1 MSSMVYMYGFGFGG
15 SPGRNVTVHVTYGGA
30 AGSGANVVCT
40 NGKKTFYGIT
50 DADGNFAFKLTKG
63 TWTITA
69 NKNGSTSTVNA
80 EVTGDCTVDIALFAA
95 TINVTYPAGSTC
107 TATNGTT
114 TLTAPDTS
122 GTWKCVVPNA
132 GTWTIKAP
140 RSGGDFS
147 ETVVISKDG
156 ETKTTSLKLYL
167 FNGGNYKVISSFVAK
182 AVHAA
187 NYTLSTKAPSIS
199 GTSTIKA
206 ALGSGTSEYD
216 GTVFP
221 NTTVDLSGAKT
232 LKMNITA
239 ISIPK
244 NAGGGTTCINF
255 GVTKSNS
262 NGFTILASKNM
273 VNGQS
278 TGTISINVSSIS
290 GSVYLF
296 ILLHS
301 WGAPTSISFNKI
313 WLES

>member
-132 GTWTIKAP
+132 GTWRVMIGNVA
-140 RSGGDFS
+140 GDDVNVTTNGNTY
-147 ETVVISKDG
+147 TVN
-156 ETKTTSLKLYL
+156 TWYL
-167 FNGGNYKVISSFVAK
+167 FKNGKQFVPFTARKNGSFANNVINANGYSAWSSASVSTTNKISIKNCSTLVFVVQVTQKATSDQSPNGYYGISTENMIEDGYRVAAAYKTSVGTE
-182 AVHAA
+182 
-187 NYTLSTKAPSIS
+187 TL
-199 GTSTIKA
+199 
-206 ALGSGTSEYD
+206 
-216 GTVFP
+216 
-221 NTTVDLSGAKT
+221 TVD
-232 LKMNITA
+232 
-239 ISIPK
+239 
-244 NAGGGTTCINF
+244 
-255 GVTKSNS
+255 V
-262 NGFTILASKNM
+262 SK
-273 VNGQS
+273 
-278 TGTISINVSSIS
+278 IS
-290 GSVYLF
+290 GSYYAGVKTWKVDAKVSQIYLVV
-296 ILLHS
+296 
-301 WGAPTSISFNKI
+301 
-313 WLES
+313 